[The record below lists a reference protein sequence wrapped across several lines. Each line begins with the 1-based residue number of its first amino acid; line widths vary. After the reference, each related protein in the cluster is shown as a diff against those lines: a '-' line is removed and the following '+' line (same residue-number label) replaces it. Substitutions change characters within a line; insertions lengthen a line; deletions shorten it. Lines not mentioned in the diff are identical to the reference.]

1 MTDIFN
7 EKPKVSVIVPVFNA
21 GNYLE
26 TCLESLINQTLQ
38 NIEIICVDDGSTD
51 NSISILN
58 KYASIDSRIKI
69 IKQKQLFAGVARNN
83 GMEVARG
90 DYYIFLDADD
100 FFELDL
106 LEKAYQKITIFDADV
121 CLFNAD
127 RFDNQSQKVTNG
139 NFLNLNFIPQEIFN
153 KYSLKEHLFDIT
165 SACPWTKM
173 FSARFVKNISCNFNL
188 FQGLM
193 MFFLF

>member
-38 NIEIICVDDGSTD
+38 NIELICVDDGSTD

-90 DYYIFLDADD
+90 D
-100 FFELDL
+100 
-106 LEKAYQKITIFDADV
+106 
-121 CLFNAD
+121 
-127 RFDNQSQKVTNG
+127 
-139 NFLNLNFIPQEIFN
+139 
-153 KYSLKEHLFDIT
+153 
-165 SACPWTKM
+165 
-173 FSARFVKNISCNFNL
+173 
-188 FQGLM
+188 
-193 MFFLF
+193 